1 MNITNHKCAFA
12 ALAALALVVPAFA
25 ESLVSYTGTF
35 TETDHPTIAG
45 AHVVTMTSHGTLT
58 VPADVRLLRLLVVG
72 GGGGGGLGG
81 GAGGQVVDWTPETP
95 TFLKTDDAY
104 QVVVGPCGYRSNQ
117 GSQQA
122 RGHNGFPS
130 SVSCSAFEVVALG
143 GGGARGWGYSND
155 SRWDVESPQ
164 TWGNG
169 GGGACDQQAATLI
182 GYEAGAE
189 GCFPGGNATNSGSS
203 GTGCGGGG
211 GGAGAD
217 GPGGDSQVL
226 HTSKNNDAYQDE
238 NGNYEHAGDG
248 GPGVVSDITG
258 TAISYGDG
266 GGGGVRRSNFKHGG
280 AGGLGGGGRGA
291 GLYEGSV
298 TDATAAA
305 PNRGGGG
312 GGGGWNATGTTL
324 HSAGG
329 ADGVV
334 ILLVA
339 PPAAGEESAD
349 RESPWAVGG
358 TVSTWRDPELRRNWV
373 VHEFRGSGEL
383 VVKHGFD
390 AELLLVGGGGAGGAG
405 SGAGGGAG
413 GLVHTNGI
421 HLAVGVYDV
430 IIGAGGVVDGDDGGA
445 SSLVSQNGRVSL
457 VAPGGGAGGGY
468 KGGSSRY
475 AGHVGGSG
483 GGSQGGDQGRKLG
496 GMAEP
501 GDGVVIGH
509 AGGDSAASGYN
520 SGGGGGAGSA
530 GTSAT
535 AGSDTTC
542 LGNGG
547 DGLAFDITGELRFY
561 AGGGGA
567 GWSGSANGRGNHG
580 VGGSGVGGDG
590 EISLQSTTYRRPWGH
605 PGRDGTGS
613 GGGGGGQTSGVGGK
627 GGCGVLIVR
636 YLASPPSST
645 IFIR

>member
-1 MNITNHKCAFA
+1 MNITKHKCAFA
-12 ALAALALVVPAFA
+12 ALAAFVFAVPVLA
-25 ESLVSYTGTF
+25 ENLVSYTGTF
-35 TETDHPTIAG
+35 TETDHPTIVG

-211 GGAGAD
+211 GAGAD

-266 GGGGVRRSNFKHGG
+266 GGGG
-280 AGGLGGGGRGA
+280 RGA
-291 GLYEGSV
+291 GLFEGSV
-298 TDATAAA
+298 IEATDAA

-312 GGGGWNATGTTL
+312 GGGGWNAAGNTL
-324 HSAGG
+324 HSASG
-329 ADGVV
+329 AAGVV

-339 PPAAGEESAD
+339 PPAAGEEPAD
-349 RESPWAVGG
+349 RESDWAVGG
-358 TVSTWRDPELRRNWV
+358 TVRSWRDPALKRNWV

-383 VVKHGFD
+383 IVKRGFY
-390 AELLLVGGGGAGGAG
+390 AELLLVGGGGSGGKA

-413 GLVHTNGI
+413 GLIHTNGI
-421 HLAVGVYDV
+421 HLVGGIYDV
-430 IIGAGGVVDGDDGGA
+430 TIGAGGIADGGDGAA
-445 SSLVSQNGRVSL
+445 SSLVSRNGRISL

-468 KGGSSRY
+468 GGGSTRY
-475 AGHVGGSG
+475 AGHPGGSG
-483 GGSQGGDQGRKLG
+483 GGGAVQKAGGAAVPD
-496 GMAEP
+496 
-501 GDGVVIGH
+501 DGIVIGH
-509 AGGDSAASGYN
+509 AGGNAAPSGYN
-520 SGGGGGAGSA
+520 PGGGGGAGSA
-530 GTSAT
+530 GSDGKTGSTS
-535 AGSDTTC
+535 DC

-547 DGLAFDITGELRFY
+547 DGLAFDITGESRFY
-561 AGGGGA
+561 AAGGGA
-567 GWSGSANGRGNHG
+567 GYSGSSNVRGNHG
-580 VGGSGVGGDG
+580 IGGSGIGGDG
-590 EISLQSTTYRRPWGH
+590 ETSLESTTFRRPWGH
-605 PGRDGTGS
+605 AGRDGTGS

-636 YLASPPSST
+636 YLAKPPDMV
-645 IFIR
+645 IVIR

>member
-1 MNITNHKCAFA
+1 MNITNHKYAVA

-35 TETDHPTIAG
+35 TETDHPTIVG

-72 GGGGGGLGG
+72 GGGGGGMGG
-81 GAGGQVVDWTPETP
+81 GAGGQVIDWTPETP

-130 SVSCSAFEVVALG
+130 SVTCSAFEVVALG

-155 SRWDVESPQ
+155 GRWDVESPR

-189 GCFPGGNATNSGSS
+189 GCFPGGKATNSGSS

-211 GGAGAD
+211 GGAGAG

-226 HTSKNNDAYQDE
+226 HTSKNNDAFQDE
-238 NGNYEHAGDG
+238 SGAYEHAGDG

-258 TAISYGDG
+258 TAVSYGDG

-291 GLYEGSV
+291 GLFEGSV
-298 TDATAAA
+298 IEATDAA

-312 GGGGWNATGTTL
+312 GGGGWNAAGNTL
-324 HSAGG
+324 HSASG
-329 ADGVV
+329 AAGVV

-339 PPAAGEESAD
+339 PPAAGEEPAD
-349 RESPWAVGG
+349 RESDWAVGG
-358 TVSTWRDPELRRNWV
+358 TVTTWRDPTLKRNWV

-383 VVKHGFD
+383 IVKRGFY
-390 AELLLVGGGGAGGAG
+390 AELLLVGGGGSGGKA

-413 GLVHTNGI
+413 GLIHTNGI
-421 HLAVGVYDV
+421 HLVGGVYDV
-430 IIGAGGVVDGDDGGA
+430 TIGAGGIADGGDGAA
-445 SSLVSQNGRVSL
+445 SSLVSRNGRISL
-457 VAPGGGAGGGY
+457 VTPGGGAGGGY
-468 KGGSSRY
+468 GGGSTRY
-475 AGHVGGSG
+475 AGHPGGSG
-483 GGSQGGDQGRKLG
+483 GGGAVQKAGGAAIPD
-496 GMAEP
+496 
-501 GDGVVIGH
+501 DGVVIGH
-509 AGGDSAASGYN
+509 AGGNAAPSDYN
-520 SGGGGGAGSA
+520 PGGGGGAGSA
-530 GTSAT
+530 GSDGKTGSTS
-535 AGSDTTC
+535 DC

-567 GWSGSANGRGNHG
+567 GFSGSAKGRGCHG
-580 VGGSGVGGDG
+580 IGGSGIGGDG
-590 EISLQSTTYRRPWGH
+590 ETSLESTTFRRPWGH
-605 PGRDGTGS
+605 AGRDGTGS

-636 YLASPPSST
+636 YLAKPPDMV
-645 IFIR
+645 IVIR

>member
-1 MNITNHKCAFA
+1 MNITKHKYAFA
-12 ALAALALVVPAFA
+12 ALAAFVLAVPSPA
-25 ESLVSYTGTF
+25 ENLVSYTGTF

-72 GGGGGGLGG
+72 GGGGGGMGG
-81 GAGGQVVDWTPETP
+81 GAGGQVVDWTPKTP

-122 RGHNGFPS
+122 RGHNAFPS
-130 SVSCSAFEVVALG
+130 SFSCTSFEVVALG
-143 GGGARGWGYSND
+143 GGGARGWGYTSD
-155 SRWDVESPQ
+155 GRWDVESPR

-189 GCFPGGNATNSGSS
+189 GCFPGGKATNSGSS

-211 GGAGAD
+211 GGAGAG

-238 NGNYEHAGDG
+238 DGNYEHAGDG

-258 TAISYGDG
+258 AAVSYGDG

-291 GLYEGSV
+291 GLFENSV
-298 TDATAAA
+298 IEATAAA

-324 HSAGG
+324 HSADG

-339 PPAAGEESAD
+339 PAAADEEPAD
-349 RESPWAVGG
+349 RESVWAVGG
-358 TVSTWRDPELRRNWV
+358 TVSTWRDPTLKRNWV
-373 VHEFRGSGEL
+373 VHEFRNSGTL

-390 AELLLVGGGGAGGAG
+390 AELLLVGGGGSGGTAT
-405 SGAGGGAG
+405 GAGGGAG
-413 GLVHTNGI
+413 GLIHTNGI
-421 HLAVGVYDV
+421 HLVGGVYDV
-430 IIGAGGVVDGDDGGA
+430 TIGAGGLADGGDGGA
-445 SSLVSQNGRVSL
+445 SALVSRGGSVSL
-457 VAPGGGAGGGY
+457 SAPGGGAGGCYG
-468 KGGSSRY
+468 GGSARY
-475 AGHVGGSG
+475 AGHPGGSG
-483 GGSQGGDQGRKLG
+483 GGGAVQKAGGAAVPD
-496 GMAEP
+496 
-501 GDGVVIGH
+501 DGIVIGH
-509 AGGDSAASGYN
+509 AGGNAAPSGYN
-520 SGGGGGAGSA
+520 PGGGGGAGSP
-530 GTSAT
+530 GTDGK
-535 AGSDTTC
+535 AGSTTDC

-547 DGLAFDITGELRFY
+547 DGLAFDITGESRFY
-561 AGGGGA
+561 AAGGGA
-567 GWSGSANGRGNHG
+567 GYSGSASARGCHG
-580 VGGSGVGGDG
+580 IGGSGIGGDG
-590 EISLQSTTYRRPWGH
+590 ETALQSQVYRRPWGH
-605 PGRDGTGS
+605 SGRDGTGS
-613 GGGGGGQTSGVGGK
+613 GGGGGGQSDGIGGR

-636 YLASPPSST
+636 YLASLPGMV
-645 IFIR
+645 IVIR

>member
-1 MNITNHKCAFA
+1 MNITKHKYAFA
-12 ALAALALVVPAFA
+12 ALAAFALAVPAPA
-25 ESLVSYTGTF
+25 ENLVSYTGTF

-45 AHVVTMTSHGTLT
+45 AHVVTLTSHGTLT
-58 VPADVRLLRLLVVG
+58 VPSDVRLLRLLVVG
-72 GGGGGGLGG
+72 GGGGGGMGG

-95 TFLKTDDAY
+95 TFLKMDDAY

-122 RGHNGFPS
+122 HGHNGFPS
-130 SVSCSAFEVVALG
+130 SISCSAFEVVALG
-143 GGGARGWGYSND
+143 GGGARGWGYNND
-155 SRWDVESPQ
+155 SRWDVESPR

-189 GCFPGGNATNSGSS
+189 GCFPGGKATNSGSS
-203 GTGCGGGG
+203 GTGCGGAG
-211 GGAGAD
+211 GGAGAG

-226 HTSKNNDAYQDE
+226 NTSKNNDASQDE

-258 TAISYGDG
+258 TAVSYGDG

-291 GLYEGSV
+291 GLFEGSV
-298 TDATAAA
+298 IEATEAA

-324 HSAGG
+324 HSASG
-329 ADGVV
+329 AAGVV

-339 PPAAGEESAD
+339 PPTAGEEPAD
-349 RESPWAVGG
+349 RESPWAIGG
-358 TVSTWRDPELRRNWV
+358 TVSTWRDPELKRNWV

-383 VVKHGFD
+383 VVKRGFD
-390 AELLLVGGGGAGGAG
+390 AELLLVGGGGSGGTG

-413 GLVHTNGI
+413 GLIHTNGI
-421 HLAVGVYDV
+421 HLVGGIYDV
-430 IIGAGGVVDGDDGGA
+430 TIGAGGIADGGDGGA
-445 SSLVSQNGRVSL
+445 SALVSRTGRVSR
-457 VAPGGGAGGGY
+457 VAPGGGAGGCYG
-468 KGGSSRY
+468 GGSARY
-475 AGHVGGSG
+475 AGHPGGSG
-483 GGSQGGDQGRKLG
+483 GGGAVQKAGGAAVPD
-496 GMAEP
+496 
-501 GDGVVIGH
+501 DGIVIGH
-509 AGGDSAASGYN
+509 AGGNAAPSGYN
-520 SGGGGGAGSA
+520 PGGGGGAGSP
-530 GTSAT
+530 GTDGK
-535 AGSDTTC
+535 AGSSTDC

-567 GWSGSANGRGNHG
+567 GFSGSARGRGCHG
-580 VGGSGVGGDG
+580 IGGSGIGGDG
-590 EISLQSTTYRRPWGH
+590 ETSLESPTFRRPWGH
-605 PGRDGTGS
+605 AGRDGTGS

-636 YLASPPSST
+636 YLASLPGMV
-645 IFIR
+645 IVIR